1 MDEPRIMQFQ
11 VAQLL
16 KDPVGATRDYL
27 VDEVIEILEGY
38 PPGRVWGRV
47 NFLRTSRGILVKGRL
62 STRVE
67 MVCSRCLENFNSDL
81 EFGFEEEY
89 FPVLDIYHDE
99 YVGKPEDS
107 DSFTI
112 DENHILDITE
122 AARQYAI
129 LAIPMKPLCHPGC
142 EGIKL

>member
-1 MDEPRIMQFQ
+1 VEEPRIMQFQ

-27 VDEVIEILEGY
+27 VDEAINILEGF

-47 NFLRTSRGILVKGRL
+47 NFLRTSRGVLAKGRL
-62 STRVE
+62 NTRVE
-67 MVCSRCLENFNSDL
+67 LACSRCLEYFPCEL
-81 EFGFEEEY
+81 EYGFEEEY

-99 YVGKPEDS
+99 YVGKPEDR
-107 DSFTI
+107 DSFII

-129 LAIPMKPLCHPGC
+129 LAIPMKPLCRPGC

>member
-1 MDEPRIMQFQ
+1 VDEPRIMQFQ

-27 VDEVIEILEGY
+27 VDEAIGILEGSA
-38 PPGRVWGRV
+38 PGRVWGRV
-47 NFLRTSRGILVKGRL
+47 NFLRTSRGILVKARL
-62 STRVE
+62 NTRVE
-67 MVCSRCLENFNSDL
+67 LVCSRCLESFACDL
-81 EFGFEEEY
+81 EYGFEEEY
-89 FPVLDIYHDE
+89 FPVLDIYRDE

-107 DSFTI
+107 DSFII

-129 LAIPMKPLCHPGC
+129 LAIPMKPLCRPEC
-142 EGIKL
+142 EGIEL